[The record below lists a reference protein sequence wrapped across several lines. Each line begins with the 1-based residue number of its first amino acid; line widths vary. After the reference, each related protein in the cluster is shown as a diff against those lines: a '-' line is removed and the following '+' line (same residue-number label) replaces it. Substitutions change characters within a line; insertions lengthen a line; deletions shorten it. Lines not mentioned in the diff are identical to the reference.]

1 MQEHAPDILALALWS
16 LVAVGSA
23 LLATLGYIWSKLDKR
38 LDAQDGQ
45 MSEIRGLI
53 TSEVYELRE
62 MAHDHD
68 KRITILERHMQ

>member
-1 MQEHAPDILALALWS
+1 MQEHAPDILNLALWS

-38 LDAQDGQ
+38 LDAQDSQ
-45 MSEIRGLI
+45 MGEIRGLI

-62 MAHDHD
+62 IAHDHD
-68 KRITILERHMQ
+68 KRITLLETHLR